1 MTPHTLAQLE
11 ALTIVP
17 GRPLL
22 VSDADEVLF
31 RFVDTFAEH
40 LEGIGYR
47 FDWSSFRL
55 AGNVR
60 RISDGRT
67 VGQDGI
73 FRLLERFFA
82 ERTATIPPV
91 DGAAEALARLNGA
104 GAAIVVLTNIPASR
118 RAERA
123 QALARNAM
131 PYPVVANGGDKGPA
145 VAWLAE
151 RAGAPVVFVDDGPN
165 HHISVAE
172 HAPAVTRLH
181 FVATPRLAQKIA
193 KPEAAHARLDD
204 WAGLE
209 RAIAAALDLTCGGT

>member
-11 ALTIVP
+11 ALTVEP

-22 VSDADEVLF
+22 ISDADEVLF
-31 RFVDTFAEH
+31 RFVDTFTEH
-40 LEGIGYR
+40 LEGIGYS

-60 RISDGRT
+60 RISDGSP

-73 FRLLERFFA
+73 FHLLERLFA
-82 ERTATIPPV
+82 ERTATIPAV

-104 GAAIVVLTNIPASR
+104 GAAIVVLTNIPTSR
-118 RAERA
+118 RKERA
-123 QALARNAM
+123 RALVRNAM
-131 PYPVVANGGDKGPA
+131 PYPVVANSGDKGPA

-181 FVATPRLAQKIA
+181 FVATPRLARTIP
-193 KPEAAHARLDD
+193 KPDAADARLDD

-209 RAIAAALDLTCGGT
+209 RAIAAALGLTCGGT

>member
-1 MTPHTLAQLE
+1 MTPHTLAQLQTLAVE
-11 ALTIVP
+11 P

-31 RFVDTFAEH
+31 RFIDTLADH
-40 LEGIGYR
+40 LEGVGYR

-60 RISDGRT
+60 RIADGKA
-67 VGQDGI
+67 VGQDEV
-73 FRLLERFFA
+73 FRLLKRFFA
-82 ERTATIPPV
+82 ERTGTIPPV
-91 DGAAEALARLNGA
+91 DGAAEALARLTAA
-104 GAAIVVLTNIPASR
+104 GAAIVVLTNIPASQ

-131 PYPVVANGGDKGPA
+131 PYPVIANSGDKGPA

-151 RAGAPVVFVDDGPN
+151 RAEAPVVFVDDGPN

-172 HAPAVTRLH
+172 HAPKVTRLH
-181 FVATPRLAQKIA
+181 FVATPRLARTIA
-193 KPEAAHARLDD
+193 KPDAAHARLHD

-209 RAIAAALDLTCGGT
+209 CAIADALNLTYGGT

>member
-73 FRLLERFFA
+73 FRNCSNGFSRSGPPPSP
-82 ERTATIPPV
+82 RWTAP
-91 DGAAEALARLNGA
+91 
-104 GAAIVVLTNIPASR
+104 R
-118 RAERA
+118 RPS
-123 QALARNAM
+123 Q
-131 PYPVVANGGDKGPA
+131 G
-145 VAWLAE
+145 
-151 RAGAPVVFVDDGPN
+151 
-165 HHISVAE
+165 
-172 HAPAVTRLH
+172 
-181 FVATPRLAQKIA
+181 
-193 KPEAAHARLDD
+193 
-204 WAGLE
+204 
-209 RAIAAALDLTCGGT
+209 